1 MKILAS
7 RRFPGPAWDELRDVE
22 YDDGP
27 LTGPRPDVDALAVVG
42 EVIDA
47 RTLGLFPNLR
57 LVANYGV
64 GYDDIDVAACAAHGV
79 AVTNTPGV
87 LDAATADLALALI
100 LATRRRVVES
110 DAFVRAGRWGTDW
123 ASTTLLAQEVTGAT
137 LGIVGLGRIGT
148 AVARRA
154 RGFEMRLL
162 YTKRERLPA
171 AEEHELGLEYR
182 DLDDLLR
189 EADIVTVHVPLTPE
203 TERLLDARRLG
214 LLHDGACLVN
224 TARGAL
230 IDEQALVDGARRR
243 PDQSGPRRL
252 HRRTERAAGAARPP
266 ERRPH
271 ASPRQ
276 RNAGNAGGDDTRAG
290 RQSARRGGGQTAPE
304 SRLRFLARGPVAQR
318 IEQRTSNPCAE
329 VRLLP
334 GPLERPLGARE
345 KCESH
350 ACMARSGGRL
360 PGRLLRSGQG
370 RPM

>member
-27 LTGPRPDVDALAVVG
+27 LTGPRPDIDALAVVG

-189 EADIVTVHVPLTPE
+189 ETDIVTVHVPLTAE
-203 TERLLDARRLG
+203 TEGLLDARRLG

-230 IDEQALVDGARRR
+230 IDERALV
-243 PDQSGPRRL
+243 
-252 HRRTERAAGAARPP
+252 TELVAGRI
-266 ERRPH
+266 
-271 ASPRQ
+271 
-276 RNAGNAGGDDTRAG
+276 RAG
-290 RQSARRGGGQTAPE
+290 LDVFTDEPNMPPALLDLPNVVLTPHLGSATQETREAMTRV
-304 SRLRFLARGPVAQR
+304 LVDNLLA
-318 IEQRTSNPCAE
+318 AE
-329 VRLLP
+329 A
-334 GPLERPLGARE
+334 GRPLPNPVYA
-345 KCESH
+345 S
-350 ACMARSGGRL
+350 
-360 PGRLLRSGQG
+360 
-370 RPM
+370 